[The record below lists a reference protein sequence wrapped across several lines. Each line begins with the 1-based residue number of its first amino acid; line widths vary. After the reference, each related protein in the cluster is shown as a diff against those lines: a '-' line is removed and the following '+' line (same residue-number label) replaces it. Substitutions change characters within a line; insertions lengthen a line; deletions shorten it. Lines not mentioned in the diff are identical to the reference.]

1 VQIAHVRYF
10 LALCRDKTFTLAAKR
25 CGVSQPSLTNAIKR
39 FERELGGQLFCRSA
53 TKTTLTEFGEAI
65 RPYLERLAQCTDDAL
80 RVAAGISSLP
90 QDASSTMNG
99 GLHAQAHAFHRRRR
113 SRRVGD
119 NNHDQGAILVG
130 GAGHTAADN
139 LD

>member
-1 VQIAHVRYF
+1 MQIAHVQYF

-39 FERELGGQLFCRSA
+39 FERELGGQLFRRNA

-65 RPYLERLAQCTDDAL
+65 RPYLERLAQCADDAC
-80 RVAAGISSLP
+80 RAAAALS
-90 QDASSTMNG
+90 QDSISTMNG

-113 SRRVGD
+113 GRRVG
-119 NNHDQGAILVG
+119 NNDHDQGAILVG
-130 GAGHTAADN
+130 GAAHAAADN
-139 LD
+139 FD